1 MQVRYSLVKPQLP
14 EFICTDEPICAISP
28 FKPSGK
34 EGGGGGVL
42 NKCLY
47 GKAPPPDPTLYL
59 FLHQFPRRGIP
70 FVYLLLT
77 NGTPFTYLV

>member
-34 EGGGGGVL
+34 EVGGGGYSTNVYTGRLLPEVQPL
-42 NKCLY
+42 TFFY
-47 GKAPPPDPTLYL
+47 ISFHEEV
-59 FLHQFPRRGIP
+59 FLSYTF
-70 FVYLLLT
+70 Y
-77 NGTPFTYLV
+77 